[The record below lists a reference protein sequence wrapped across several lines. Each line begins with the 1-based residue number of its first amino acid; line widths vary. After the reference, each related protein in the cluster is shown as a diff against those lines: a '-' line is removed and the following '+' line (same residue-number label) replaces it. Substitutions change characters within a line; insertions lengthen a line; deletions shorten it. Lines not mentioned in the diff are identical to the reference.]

1 MLGSCVPQVDEVI
14 ERAREVL
21 DLPYLEIARS
31 ISADESTL
39 HRWRSEACV
48 PSVVFRVRLGALDN
62 LISILDQL
70 FPDPAQIRAWLDEPL
85 PWASRHTPREVLA
98 AGRPDLLTGT
108 LLARR
113 DVRLPAGAL

>member
-1 MLGSCVPQVDEVI
+1 MLDSCVPQADEVI
-14 ERAREVL
+14 ERARVVL

-39 HRWRSEACV
+39 HRWRSEACA

-70 FPDPAQIRAWLDEPL
+70 LPDHTQIRAWLDEPL
-85 PWASRHTPREVLA
+85 PWASMHTPRQVLA
-98 AGRPDLLTGT
+98 AGRPDLLTGS
-108 LLARR
+108 LLASG
-113 DVRLPAGAL
+113 DVRLPRGAP

>member
-1 MLGSCVPQVDEVI
+1 MLGSCVPQASEVI
-14 ERAREVL
+14 ERARVVL

-39 HRWRSEACV
+39 HRWRSQSCA

-70 FPDPAQIRAWLDEPL
+70 LPDHTQIRAWLDEPL
-85 PWASRHTPREVLA
+85 PWASMHTPRQVLA
-98 AGRPDLLTGT
+98 AGRPDLLTGS
-108 LLARR
+108 LLASG
-113 DVRLPAGAL
+113 DVRLPRGAP